1 MTQSEIVKKIIHLEE
16 KYNLLSA
23 SSAKVNKWPFYRV
36 YFFKKICV
44 ELGITQDIKKS
55 NNRKLININTLLS
68 LFKNINLHVF
78 FHGECEDLFFCS
90 QRLDSNNNEIYCS
103 EFIKKSS
110 SYKIISQTQNFK
122 FIQGF
127 YYLDFWKS
135 AFTAISVLWSRL
147 FSSKED
153 EVFMNLCHDL
163 GLDSHQQKKMVTHM
177 RQYYFIY
184 NLWHLFYKNVLKKIK
199 PKKIYLV
206 GGIFYAPL
214 VNVADAMNI
223 DTIEIQHGVINKKH
237 LGYHFPKT
245 SRDGY
250 FSKELY
256 LLSNFWKEKASLP
269 SGVKT
274 IQTGNNYFYKK
285 PTFSNKKNGV
295 LFISGPR
302 FGDKVAEIAIS
313 FAEKNKGVPISF
325 KLHPREIKDWKTR
338 YKKLHTLH
346 QRKLIE
352 MNPDFYIELDDA
364 YSYSNRG
371 LGKLATMDYH
381 GAIFDFNKAIEKDNN
396 YATAYYLRGSA
407 KFKLS
412 KLEDAISDFNKA
424 IEINPYYYLS
434 YRERG
439 EVKLKLGDIS
449 GSEEDLNKAKKI
461 EDKNKSSIDMKEL
474 TFDYKKVIDSL
485 NR

>member
-352 MNPDFYIELDDA
+352 IMTGISSDEKLQSFEYVISTSSTMAYELIDMRKKVFIINFHDGYFA
-364 YSYSNRG
+364 EEVE
-371 LGKLATMDYH
+371 LGFCKYFEKKHFCIDEMKKE
-381 GAIFDFNKAIEKDNN
+381 DFNFP
-396 YATAYYLRGSA
+396 
-407 KFKLS
+407 KFKFFS
-412 KLEDAISDFNKA
+412 KF
-424 IEINPYYYLS
+424 S
-434 YRERG
+434 YPSKDE
-439 EVKLKLGDIS
+439 
-449 GSEEDLNKAKKI
+449 
-461 EDKNKSSIDMKEL
+461 
-474 TFDYKKVIDSL
+474 
-485 NR
+485 

>member
-16 KYNLLSA
+16 KYNFFPE
-23 SSAKVNKWPFYRV
+23 SSAKINKWPFYRV

-44 ELGITQDIKKS
+44 ELGITQDIKNS
-55 NNRKLININTLLS
+55 NNRKIININTLLS
-68 LFKNINLHVF
+68 LLKNINLHVF

-90 QRLDSNNNEIYCS
+90 QRIDTNNNEIYCS

-135 AFTAISVLWSRL
+135 VFTAISVVWSRI
-147 FSSKED
+147 FSLKED

-163 GLDSHQQKKMVTHM
+163 GLDSHQQKKMVRHM

-184 NLWHLFYKNVLKKIK
+184 DLWHLFYKNVLKRIK

-223 DTIEIQHGVINKKH
+223 DTIEIQHGVINKNH

-250 FSKELY
+250 FSRELY

-269 SGVKT
+269 AGVKT
-274 IQTGNNYFYKK
+274 TQTGNNYFYRQ
-285 PTFSNKKNGV
+285 PTVSNKKNDV
-295 LFISGPR
+295 LFVSGPR
-302 FGDKVAEIAIS
+302 YGDKVAEIAIS

-325 KLHPREIKDWKTR
+325 KLHPREAKDWKKR
-338 YKKLHTLH
+338 YKKLYELH
-346 QRKLIE
+346 QRQLIE
-352 MNPDFYIELDDA
+352 IMTGISSSEKLQSFEYIISTSSTMAYELIDMRKKVFIINFHDDYFTEEVELGYCKYFENKHFCIDQMQKEDFNLPDFKFF
-364 YSYSNRG
+364 SKFS
-371 LGKLATMDYH
+371 
-381 GAIFDFNKAIEKDNN
+381 FPNKDE
-396 YATAYYLRGSA
+396 
-407 KFKLS
+407 
-412 KLEDAISDFNKA
+412 
-424 IEINPYYYLS
+424 
-434 YRERG
+434 
-439 EVKLKLGDIS
+439 
-449 GSEEDLNKAKKI
+449 
-461 EDKNKSSIDMKEL
+461 
-474 TFDYKKVIDSL
+474 
-485 NR
+485 